1 MLHCQKIMQLFEMF
15 NFEDWVANMKSA
27 YNTLCHL
34 THQAQKRQG
43 PFQGA
48 WFSEEME

>member
-43 PFQGA
+43 HFQGA